1 MLDST
6 QVVSG
11 IAVLLSFLAGYR
23 YGVRNF
29 EEQTVKPTTENATGN
44 ERVNVYFTTFQINC
58 HCFR

>member
-1 MLDST
+1 MDKMLDST

-44 ERVNVYFTTFQINC
+44 ERVNVYFTTF
-58 HCFR
+58 